1 MSHLD
6 QKLNFYNYTTNVN
19 KLIIKANIIKQ
30 PIQCHSI
37 DCSSS
42 FGNNNNN
49 HSSIILFIY
58 YIQPRFIPYISAL
71 RLHTSINVIN

>member
-6 QKLNFYNYTTNVN
+6 QKLNFYNYTNNAT
-19 KLIIKANIIKQ
+19 KLIIKTNIIKQ

-42 FGNNNNN
+42 FGNNNN
-49 HSSIILFIY
+49 HSSIILCIY
-58 YIQPRFIPYISAL
+58 NIQPSFYTMAL
-71 RLHTSINVIN
+71 PLHASTKVIN